1 MESALFSGL
10 QGLFL
15 GVANLGLGQVIMILV
30 GSALLYLGI
39 KKGYEPLLLV
49 PIGFGAILVN
59 IPLADMMGE
68 EGFLRFFY
76 DAGVLTEVFPLL
88 IFIGI
93 GAMTDFQPLLENPKI
108 ILLGAAGQ
116 FGIFLTLL
124 LALALGFD
132 KLDAVAV
139 AIIGACDGPTA
150 IYVSSK
156 FAPHL
161 LGAMIDF
168 GPVLANPIVLL
179 FGAAGQFGIFLT
191 LFLAL
196 WLGFLRQE
204 AVSIAV
210 IGACDGPTAIFV
222 TSRYAPA
229 LLPAVSIAAYSYM
242 SLVPLIQPP
251 IMRLLTTDRE
261 RKIVMGVVK
270 QPVSKTTK
278 ILFPIVVTIFASILA
293 PKGAPLI
300 GTVMLGNLMKESGV
314 VDRLKSASENEIANI
329 VTLLLGLCIGATM
342 EADKFLRAQTLLI
355 LGLGFV
361 AISLDTAVGVL
372 FGKLMC
378 FLTGGKINPLIGAA
392 GISAFPMSAR
402 VVQAEGQKYNK
413 KNYLL
418 MHAMSAN
425 AGGQIGSVI
434 AAAVMLSVLQ
444 GMGIIGG

>member
-1 MESALFSGL
+1 MESALASGL

-15 GVANLGLGQVIMILV
+15 GVANLGLGHVVMLVI
-30 GSALLYLGI
+30 GSLLLYLGI
-39 KKGYEPLLLV
+39 NKGYEPLLLV

-59 IPLADMMGE
+59 IPLADMMGN

-76 DAGVLTEVFPLL
+76 DNGVLTEVFPLL
-88 IFIGI
+88 IFVGI

-156 FAPHL
+156 FAPHM
-161 LGAMIDF
+161 LGA
-168 GPVLANPIVLL
+168 
-179 FGAAGQFGIFLT
+179 
-191 LFLAL
+191 
-196 WLGFLRQE
+196 
-204 AVSIAV
+204 VSV
-210 IGACDGPTAIFV
+210 
-222 TSRYAPA
+222 
-229 LLPAVSIAAYSYM
+229 AAYSYM

-251 IMRLLTTDRE
+251 IMRALTSEKERQIIMGSAKRE
-261 RKIVMGVVK
+261 PI
-270 QPVSKTTK
+270 SKTTK
-278 ILFPIVVTIFASILA
+278 IVFPIVVTIFASILA

-300 GTVMLGNLMKESGV
+300 GTVMLGNLMRESGV
-314 VDRLKSASENEIANI
+314 VDRLKNAAENEITNI

-342 EADKFLRAQTLLI
+342 EANNFLRGETLLI
-355 LGLGFV
+355 LCLGFI

-378 FLTGGKINPLIGAA
+378 ALTGGKINPLIGAA

-402 VVQAEGQKYNK
+402 VVQVEGQKYNK

-444 GMGIIGG
+444 GMGIVGG

>member
-1 MESALFSGL
+1 MESALVNGL

-15 GVANLGLGQVIMILV
+15 GVVNISIGQVIMIAAACL
-30 GSALLYLGI
+30 LLYLGI

-59 IPLADMMGE
+59 IPEAHMMGE
-68 EGFLRFFY
+68 GGFLRFFY
-76 DAGVLTEVFPLL
+76 DTGVRTEIFPLL

-93 GAMTDFQPLLENPKI
+93 GAMTDFQPLLQNPKI

-116 FGIFLTLL
+116 FGIFITLL

-139 AIIGACDGPTA
+139 AVIGACDGPTA

-156 FAPHL
+156 FAPHM
-161 LGAMIDF
+161 LGA
-168 GPVLANPIVLL
+168 
-179 FGAAGQFGIFLT
+179 
-191 LFLAL
+191 
-196 WLGFLRQE
+196 
-204 AVSIAV
+204 VSV
-210 IGACDGPTAIFV
+210 
-222 TSRYAPA
+222 
-229 LLPAVSIAAYSYM
+229 AAYSYM

-251 IMRLLTTDRE
+251 IMRALTTEKE
-261 RKIVMGVVK
+261 RQIVMGTAK
-270 QPVSKTTK
+270 LDPISKTTK
-278 ILFPIVVTIFASILA
+278 IVFPIVVTIFASILA

-300 GTVMLGNLMKESGV
+300 GTVMLGNLLRECGV
-314 VDRLKSASENEIANI
+314 VERLKSASENEIANI

-342 EADKFLRAQTLLI
+342 EADKFLKAQTLLV
-355 LGLGFV
+355 LLLGFV
-361 AISLDTAVGVL
+361 AISLDTAVGIL
-372 FGKLMC
+372 FGKAMC
-378 FLTGGKINPLIGAA
+378 ALTGGKINPLIGAA

-413 KNYLL
+413 KSYLL

-444 GMGIIGG
+444 GMGIVGG

>member
-1 MESALFSGL
+1 MESAIVSGL
-10 QGLFL
+10 QGLLL
-15 GVANLGLGQVIMILV
+15 GITNLEPGHVIMIVV
-30 GSALLYLGI
+30 GSLLLYLGI
-39 KKGYEPLLLV
+39 RKGYEPLLLV

-59 IPLADMMGE
+59 IPLAGLME
-68 EGFLRFFY
+68 EDGILRFFY
-76 DAGVLTEVFPLL
+76 NTGVLTEVFPVL
-88 IFIGI
+88 IFLGI

-124 LALALGFD
+124 LALAIGFD

-161 LGAMIDF
+161 LGA
-168 GPVLANPIVLL
+168 
-179 FGAAGQFGIFLT
+179 
-191 LFLAL
+191 
-196 WLGFLRQE
+196 
-204 AVSIAV
+204 VSV
-210 IGACDGPTAIFV
+210 
-222 TSRYAPA
+222 
-229 LLPAVSIAAYSYM
+229 AAYSYM

-270 QPVSKTTK
+270 QPVSKATK
-278 ILFPIVVTIFASILA
+278 IIFPVAVTIVASILA
-293 PKGAPLI
+293 PIGTPLI

-314 VDRLKSASENEIANI
+314 VERLKNASQNEITNI

-342 EADKFLRAQTLLI
+342 EAEKFLRAQTLLVLA
-355 LGLGFV
+355 LGLI
-361 AISLDTAVGVL
+361 AIGLDTVVGVL

-378 FLTGGKINPLIGAA
+378 WLTGGKVNPLIGAA
-392 GISAFPMSAR
+392 GISAFPMAAR
-402 VVQAEGQKYNK
+402 VAQAEGQKYNK
-413 KNYLL
+413 RNYLL

-425 AGGQIGSVI
+425 AGGQIGSVV
-434 AAAVMLSVLQ
+434 AAAVMLSVLK
-444 GMGIIGG
+444 GMGIVG

>member
-1 MESALFSGL
+1 ML
-10 QGLFL
+10 
-15 GVANLGLGQVIMILV
+15 VI
-30 GSALLYLGI
+30 GSTLLYLGI

-59 IPLADMMGE
+59 IPLAGMMAE
-68 EGFLRFFY
+68 DGFLRFFY
-76 DAGVLTEVFPLL
+76 DIGVRTEVFPLL
-88 IFIGI
+88 IFLGI

-124 LALALGFD
+124 LALAVGFD

-139 AIIGACDGPTA
+139 SIIGACDGPTA

-161 LGAMIDF
+161 LGA
-168 GPVLANPIVLL
+168 
-179 FGAAGQFGIFLT
+179 
-191 LFLAL
+191 
-196 WLGFLRQE
+196 
-204 AVSIAV
+204 VSV
-210 IGACDGPTAIFV
+210 
-222 TSRYAPA
+222 
-229 LLPAVSIAAYSYM
+229 AAYSYM

-251 IMRLLTTDRE
+251 IMRLLTTDKE
-261 RKIVMGVVK
+261 RQIIMGSVK
-270 QPVSKTTK
+270 QPVSRTTK

-314 VDRLKSASENEIANI
+314 VDRLKNASENEITNI

-342 EADKFLRAQTLLI
+342 EADRFLQKQTLLV
-355 LGLGFV
+355 LGLGFI
-361 AISLDTAVGVL
+361 AIALDTVVGVL

-378 FLTGGKINPLIGAA
+378 ALTGGKINPLIGAA
-392 GISAFPMSAR
+392 GISAFPMAAR
-402 VVQAEGQKYNK
+402 VVQVEGQKYNK
-413 KNYLL
+413 KSYLL

-444 GMGIIGG
+444 GMGIVGR

>member
-1 MESALFSGL
+1 MEGAIASAL
-10 QGLFL
+10 QGLLL
-15 GVANLGLGQVIMILV
+15 GVSNLQAGQVVMILI
-30 GSALLYLGI
+30 GALLLYLAI
-39 KKGYEPLLLV
+39 ARGYEPLLLL

-59 IPLADMMGE
+59 IPLAGLMEQDGI
-68 EGFLRFFY
+68 LRFFY
-76 DAGVLTEVFPLL
+76 ETGVLTEVFPVL
-88 IFIGI
+88 IFLGI

-124 LALALGFD
+124 LALAVGFD

-156 FAPHL
+156 YAPHL
-161 LGAMIDF
+161 LGA
-168 GPVLANPIVLL
+168 
-179 FGAAGQFGIFLT
+179 
-191 LFLAL
+191 
-196 WLGFLRQE
+196 
-204 AVSIAV
+204 VSV
-210 IGACDGPTAIFV
+210 
-222 TSRYAPA
+222 
-229 LLPAVSIAAYSYM
+229 AAYSYM

-251 IMRLLTTDRE
+251 IMRLLTTEKE
-261 RKIVMGVVK
+261 RQIVMGAVK

-300 GTVMLGNLMKESGV
+300 GTVMFGNLMKESGV
-314 VDRLKSASENEIANI
+314 VDRLKNASENEITNI

-342 EADKFLRAQTLLI
+342 EADRFLQAQTLLV
-355 LGLGFV
+355 LGLGFI
-361 AISLDTAVGVL
+361 AIALDTVVGIL

-378 FLTGGKINPLIGAA
+378 ALTAGKINPLIGAA
-392 GISAFPMSAR
+392 GISAFPMAAR
-402 VVQAEGQKYNK
+402 VAQVEGQKYNK

-444 GMGIIGG
+444 GMGIVGG